1 MREVSKTYGVLV
13 EQAGV
18 ANRVTFVIDMDG
30 KITDIFENAAALDPS
45 GAETACSRLK
55 KH

>member
-1 MREVSKTYGVLV
+1 MES
-13 EQAGV
+13 AGA

-30 KITDIFENAAALDPS
+30 KITDIFENAAALDPL